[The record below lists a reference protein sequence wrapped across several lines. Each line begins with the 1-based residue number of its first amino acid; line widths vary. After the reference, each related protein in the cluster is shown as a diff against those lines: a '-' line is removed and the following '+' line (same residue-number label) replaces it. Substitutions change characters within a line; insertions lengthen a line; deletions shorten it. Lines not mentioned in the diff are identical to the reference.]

1 MVCASRMLARMFQSS
16 PDSKAGCYC
25 CRIGGGDRLRRFNPH
40 PTRRPGATAV
50 RCAATIEAMLFQSS
64 PDPKAG
70 CYLADYAREVAWRC
84 FNPHPTRRP
93 GATWRTMP
101 GRWRGGVSIL
111 TRPEGRVLHAV
122 AETFT
127 SDDVFQSS
135 PDPKAGCYYLPS
147 LSFSTNGRF
156 NPHPTRRPGATTVG
170 PHKDVHPGVSI
181 LTRPEGRVLLGNVVG
196 AAWKGMF
203 QSSPDPKAGCY
214 ARGNVLWVCSSG
226 FNPHP
231 TRRPGAT
238 NNRWLRVGAPQVSIL
253 TRPEG
258 RVL

>member
-93 GATWRTMP
+93 GAT
-101 GRWRGGVSIL
+101 RGGGDIHIRRRVSIL
-111 TRPEGRVLHAV
+111 TRPEGRVLLSTEFEFLHQW
-122 AETFT
+122 T
-127 SDDVFQSS
+127 FQSS
-135 PDPKAGCYYLPS
+135 PDPKAGCYHRWAPQRRS
-147 LSFSTNGRF
+147 PGRF
-156 NPHPTRRPGATTVG
+156 NPHPTRRPGATRQRSRCRLER
-170 PHKDVHPGVSI
+170 HVSI
-181 LTRPEGRVLLGNVVG
+181 LTRPEGRVLRQGQCVM
-196 AAWKGMF
+196 GM
-203 QSSPDPKAGCY
+203 
-214 ARGNVLWVCSSG
+214 
-226 FNPHP
+226 
-231 TRRPGAT
+231 
-238 NNRWLRVGAPQVSIL
+238 
-253 TRPEG
+253 
-258 RVL
+258 